1 MSNWKNNFC
10 NKSPFKQKAEYRNLV
25 ETDEPGKFNLSGPVD
40 KKDWNRKSGQKQRY
54 KKGKFDVEGNPIP
67 KSTVSRTKYGTERE
81 HEWGRI
87 RYDKPADK
95 RNSLAGFSFI

>member
-54 KKGKFDVEGNPIP
+54 KKGTDTP

-87 RYDKPADK
+87 RYDKEADK
-95 RNSLAGFSFI
+95 KIGKFSFI